1 MSVWFYFPFFLY
13 FHLFLSPSLFFV
25 TLHLIFFFF
34 SFNWILSSPWTGS
47 LPFLPPHTPSV
58 PSSNGDPL
66 LPNPPPRFCFLIF
79 PSSHS
84 GTLRPQP
91 SGTALEHAG
100 TLIKTGPP
108 GACKL
113 AAGVNRKQSQ
123 SNRKSLLSDS
133 GPSLPGFLSG
143 SRQWAREG
151 GQMERKGEK
160 RDLKHSPP
168 PNDTVSG
175 LSAAAWKRLNHDFGF
190 FVLFFNHRLLICCC
204 SWWGYRQVG
213 KKRPPSC
220 PPHCSPC
227 VYICNRGVVMIS
239 EQDFPFFCVCIVSLL
254 FLLLLLMIIG
264 MIILRLGSNFL
275 LFVRAH
281 LLWWRQYT
289 CTEISNYLLCNMRL
303 RVSTLPPAGKILFLT
318 VLIGS
323 LFFCLFLFC
332 FFIFWEVGN
341 FLL

>member
-1 MSVWFYFPFFLY
+1 MSVWFYFPFFCIFIY
-13 FHLFLSPSLFFV
+13 FFPPSLFFV

-34 SFNWILSSPWTGS
+34 NWILTSPWTGS
-47 LPFLPPHTPSV
+47 LPFLRPHTPSV

-160 RDLKHSPP
+160 GDLKHSPP

-190 FVLFFNHRLLICCC
+190 FVLFFLIIVFWFVAVPDGVIGGSGRNDLRAPHIVLLVCTFVTEVL
-204 SWWGYRQVG
+204 WWSV
-213 KKRPPSC
+213 
-220 PPHCSPC
+220 
-227 VYICNRGVVMIS
+227 NRI
-239 EQDFPFFCVCIVSLL
+239 FLFCVCIVSLL

-289 CTEISNYLLCNMRL
+289 CTQIGNYLLCNMRL

-318 VLIGS
+318 VLIGP
-323 LFFCLFLFC
+323 LFSFLFC
-332 FFIFWEVGN
+332 FIFWEVGN